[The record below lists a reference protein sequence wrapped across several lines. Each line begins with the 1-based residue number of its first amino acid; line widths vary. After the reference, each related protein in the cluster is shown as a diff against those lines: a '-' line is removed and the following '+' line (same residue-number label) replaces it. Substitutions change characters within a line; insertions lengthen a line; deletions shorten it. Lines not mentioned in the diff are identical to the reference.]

1 MRSDRRKIG
10 VLGGIVMT
18 ALMGACS
25 LAVTPTPQSTVSPSP
40 GTTAS
45 PSASPADNPSPNPS
59 PSMVA
64 PPGEIKLTRGAQCE
78 EGSVWALPKDE
89 VIAVAPCPPPES
101 QPPYIQPAATH
112 QMSES
117 ERAQAQIQYN
127 NLSFAAA
134 PDLLGSLTP
143 DRPIAAGTRIQ
154 CPSGEGVVPIGGL
167 LGSCREY
174 AVAEAG
180 QNFRLFKDPSVF
192 QAYFAPIET
201 PAEAAS
207 YALARSGAEWKSEFP
222 ELKESFRY
230 YTRLIRRSR
239 VETKADGY
247 EVLLYAY
254 AQFGCGPHNHY
265 AVTYKVGRDGSLS
278 ESSRQQ
284 AWADPMYDGLCVD

>member
-1 MRSDRRKIG
+1 MRKIG
-10 VLGGIVMT
+10 ILGGIGMI
-18 ALMGACS
+18 ALLGACS
-25 LAVTPTPQSTVSPSP
+25 VSVTPTPPP
-40 GTTAS
+40 TAS
-45 PSASPADNPSPNPS
+45 NGPSAKPSSSGNPSPNPS
-59 PSMVA
+59 PSVVA

-78 EGSVWALPKDE
+78 NGSVWALPKDE
-89 VIAVAPCPPPES
+89 VIAVAPCVPLES

-127 NLSFAAA
+127 NLNFAPA
-134 PDLLGSLTP
+134 PELLGSLTP
-143 DRPIAAGTRIQ
+143 DLPMAAGTRIQ
-154 CPSGEGVVPIGGL
+154 CASGEGVVPIGGL

-180 QNFRLFKDPSVF
+180 QNFRLFKDPSAF

-207 YALARSGAEWKSEFP
+207 YAIARSGAEWKSEFP

-265 AVTYKVGRDGSLS
+265 AVTYKVGRDGSFS
-278 ESSRQQ
+278 EGARQTV
-284 AWADPMYDGLCVD
+284 WADPAGDGLCAD